1 MMQLPPQPSHD
12 ASSGS
17 SVRAGGGARADRAMD
32 PERVRLVIAGQPAAA
47 RAASRPATTY
57 EPHAVS
63 QLVQGL
69 LGQRRRDVP
78 PGESEDDIPLS
89 GMIEPGQTVT
99 LKPNWVLHKNLSG
112 AGLDCLVTHAAVVAA
127 VLDAV
132 LKARPGRVVVGDAP
146 VQVCDLQ
153 ELLSRCGYDQLMK
166 RYASAGEEIAWRDFR
181 RSRLSNPD
189 GIWQRHADL
198 RGVDDYVVFDL
209 GEHSLLEPIA
219 DGADLFRVTMYNPE
233 EMSRRHRRGRH
244 QYWVAK
250 EVIEADVIVNLP
262 KLKTHKKTCITGAL
276 KNVVGINGDKDCLP
290 HHRRGGSSLGGDCY
304 QGRSRLKSAAEYL
317 IDAANQRRGI
327 PALLFRKASG
337 ALRRLAPF
345 TGADTN
351 LEGNW
356 YGNDTIW
363 RTCLDLN
370 RIVLYG
376 RPDGTLA
383 DQPQRR
389 VVSVTDA
396 LIGGQGEGPLAPTP
410 HSSGILT
417 FATNAV
423 AADYVHAHLMGFDW
437 RRIPL
442 LREAFCLS
450 RFPLIGCRPD
460 QIEIEVDGH
469 SFSQPWPSWN
479 LRRFAPP
486 KGWLGHCE
494 R

>member
-1 MMQLPPQPSHD
+1 MQPPPKPFPD
-12 ASSGS
+12 ASSGNS
-17 SVRAGGGARADRAMD
+17 ALPEGGARKDRAVD
-32 PERVRLVIAGQPAAA
+32 SERVRLVIAGQQSGDSG
-47 RAASRPATTY
+47 ASRSATTY
-57 EPHAVS
+57 EPQAVS
-63 QLVQGL
+63 RLVQGL
-69 LGQRRRDVP
+69 LGQRRRDVSP
-78 PGESEDDIPLS
+78 DGPEDGSPLS
-89 GMIEPGQTVT
+89 GMIEPGQRVT
-99 LKPNWVLHKNLSG
+99 LKPNWVLHRNLSG
-112 AGLDCLVTHAAVVAA
+112 AGLDCLVTHPAVLAA
-127 VLDAV
+127 VLDVV
-132 LKARPGRVVVGDAP
+132 LTARPGRVVVGDAP

-166 RYASAGEEIAWRDFR
+166 RYASAGADITWRDFR
-181 RSRLSNPD
+181 RSRLCNPD

-198 RGVDDYVVFDL
+198 RGVDDYVLFDL

-219 DGADLFRVTMYNPE
+219 DGADRFRVTMYDPE

-244 QYWVAK
+244 QYWVAR

-262 KLKTHKKTCITGAL
+262 KLKTHKKTGITGAL

-290 HHRRGGSSLGGDCY
+290 HHRRGGSSVGGDCY

-356 YGNDTIW
+356 HGNDTVW

-370 RIVLYG
+370 RILLYG

-383 DQPQRR
+383 DRPQRR

-442 LREAFCLS
+442 LREAFGLS

-460 QIEIEVDGH
+460 QIEVEVDGH
-469 SFSQPWPSWN
+469 IFGQPWPSWN
-479 LRRFAPP
+479 LTPFAPP
-486 KGWLGHCE
+486 RGWLGHCE